1 MSILAMALT
10 LVGGLALFMYGMER
24 SSEGIQRAAGERLQ
38 SVLNMMTKNSIMG
51 VLTGTLVTIAVQ
63 SSSATT
69 VMLITFVN
77 AGLLSLTQAIGVIM
91 GANIGTT
98 LTGWII
104 AAVGIAK
111 FSITSLAV
119 PLFGIG
125 FLMSLS
131 KRKSDEFRSYGRAIM
146 GLAFIFLGLDF
157 IQSAIP
163 TPSANALLF
172 IRNFS
177 SLGYVSVLLA
187 VLIGTAFT
195 ILVHASSATLA
206 IVITMAS
213 QGIIDFNIAAALTLG
228 ANIGTTIDAFLASV
242 SAGASTNAKRAAWA
256 HILFNVFGTAWVVIL
271 FRPFI
276 DFVDW
281 VVPGPIEP
289 RSIGVH
295 IAMLHTLFNT
305 LNTLLLLPFVRQY
318 AAFLERIIKEKP
330 GEAELRTLYLPKT
343 LMATPELSLI
353 RARKEIADMATLA
366 RSMFDRSRSL
376 FAREI
381 NDDSNDSKAN
391 ANAANTANIDLDA
404 EIEWFIAKENYADSM
419 HEGLTKYLLSITGM
433 DLSERTRERV
443 NIKLRIV
450 SELENMTD
458 ECLSIAFMI
467 KKKHNKKLQFDSESV
482 KALDPFGEL
491 VDEFLDFVAERL
503 NVGITQEELKIASEM
518 EDRIDDYKRRL
529 KKLARQRL
537 DRGANVRAEL
547 LYIDLIRH
555 VEKIGDC
562 AYAIAEELRNLIP
575 DSTSRDQTYRDQDT
589 KAQSS

>member
-1 MSILAMALT
+1 MSILPMALT
-10 LVGGLALFMYGMER
+10 LIGGLALFMYGMER
-24 SSEGIQRAAGERLQ
+24 SSESIQRAAGERLQ
-38 SVLNMMTKNSIMG
+38 SALNMMTKNSIVG
-51 VLTGTLVTIAVQ
+51 VLTGAIVTILVQ

-111 FSITSLAV
+111 FSIISLAV

-125 FLMSLS
+125 FFMSIA
-131 KRKSDEFRSYGRAIM
+131 KRKSDSFRSYGNAIM

-157 IQSAIP
+157 IERAIP
-163 TPSANALLF
+163 TPSASALLF
-172 IRNFS
+172 LQNFS
-177 SLGYVSVLLA
+177 KLGYGAILISVL
-187 VLIGTAFT
+187 VGTVFT
-195 ILVHASSATLA
+195 MLVNASSATLA
-206 IVITMAS
+206 IVIAMAS

-228 ANIGTTIDAFLASV
+228 ANIGTTLDAFLASI
-242 SAGASTNAKRAAWA
+242 STGTNTNARRAAWA
-256 HILFNVFGTAWVVIL
+256 HILFNVLGTVWVVIL
-271 FRPFI
+271 FKPFI
-276 DFVDW
+276 SLVDW
-281 VVPGPIEP
+281 VVPSPIEP
-289 RSIGVH
+289 KSIGVH

-318 AAFLERIIKEKP
+318 ASFLERIIKEKP
-330 GEAELRTLYLPKT
+330 GEAELRTFYLPKT

-353 RARKEIADMATLA
+353 RARKEISEMVTLA
-366 RSMFDRSRSL
+366 RTMFDRSRSL
-376 FAREI
+376 FTEKLT
-381 NDDSNDSKAN
+381 NESKASPDT
-391 ANAANTANIDLDA
+391 ANATSVDMDA

-419 HEGLTKYLLSITGM
+419 HEGLTKYLLSITSM

-458 ECLSIAFMI
+458 ECLSIAFII
-467 KKKHNKKLQFDSESV
+467 KKKHDKKLEFDPESV
-482 KALDPFGEL
+482 AALDPFGEL
-491 VDEFLDFVAERL
+491 VDEFLDFIAERL
-503 NVGITQEELKIASEM
+503 NVGINQEELKIASEM

-529 KKLARQRL
+529 KKTARYRL
-537 DRGANVRAEL
+537 DRGADVRAEL

-555 VEKIGDC
+555 IEKIGDC

-575 DSTSRDQTYRDQDT
+575 EPKSSYQSYRDQET
-589 KAQSS
+589 KVQST

>member
-1 MSILAMALT
+1 MSILPMALT
-10 LVGGLALFMYGMER
+10 LIGGLALFMYGMER
-24 SSEGIQRAAGERLQ
+24 SSESIQRAAGERLQ
-38 SVLNMMTKNSIMG
+38 STLNMMTKNSIVG
-51 VLTGTLVTIAVQ
+51 VLTGAIVTILVQ

-111 FSITSLAV
+111 FSIISLAV

-125 FLMSLS
+125 FFMSIA
-131 KRKSDEFRSYGRAIM
+131 KRKSDSFRSYGNAIM

-157 IQSAIP
+157 IERAIP
-163 TPSANALLF
+163 TPSASALLF
-172 IRNFS
+172 LQNFS
-177 SLGYVSVLLA
+177 KLGYGAILISVL
-187 VLIGTAFT
+187 VGTVFT
-195 ILVHASSATLA
+195 MLVNASSATLA
-206 IVITMAS
+206 IVIAMAS

-228 ANIGTTIDAFLASV
+228 ANIGTTLDAFLASI
-242 SAGASTNAKRAAWA
+242 STGTNTNARRAAWA
-256 HILFNVFGTAWVVIL
+256 HILFNVLGTVWVVIL
-271 FRPFI
+271 FKPFI
-276 DFVDW
+276 SLVDW
-281 VVPGPIEP
+281 VVPSPIEP
-289 RSIGVH
+289 KSIGVH

-318 AAFLERIIKEKP
+318 ASFLERIIKEKP
-330 GEAELRTLYLPKT
+330 GEAELRTFYLPKT

-353 RARKEIADMATLA
+353 RARKEISEMVTLA
-366 RSMFDRSRSL
+366 RTMFDRSRSL
-376 FAREI
+376 FTEKLT
-381 NDDSNDSKAN
+381 NESKASPDT
-391 ANAANTANIDLDA
+391 ANATSVDIDA

-419 HEGLTKYLLSITGM
+419 HEGLTKYLLSITSM

-458 ECLSIAFMI
+458 ECLSIAFII
-467 KKKHNKKLQFDSESV
+467 KKKHDKKLEFDPESV
-482 KALDPFGEL
+482 AALDPFGEL
-491 VDEFLDFVAERL
+491 VDEFLDFIAERL
-503 NVGITQEELKIASEM
+503 NVGINQEELKIASEM

-529 KKLARQRL
+529 KKTARYRL
-537 DRGANVRAEL
+537 DRGADVRAEL

-555 VEKIGDC
+555 IEKIGDC

-575 DSTSRDQTYRDQDT
+575 EPKSSYQSYRDQET
-589 KAQSS
+589 KVQST

>member
-1 MSILAMALT
+1 MALT
-10 LVGGLALFMYGMER
+10 LIGGLALFMYGMER
-24 SSEGIQRAAGERLQ
+24 SSESIQRAAGERLQ
-38 SVLNMMTKNSIMG
+38 STLNMMTKNSIVG
-51 VLTGTLVTIAVQ
+51 VLTGAIVTILVQ

-111 FSITSLAV
+111 FSIISLAV

-125 FLMSLS
+125 FFMSIA
-131 KRKSDEFRSYGRAIM
+131 KRKSDSFRSYGNAIM

-157 IQSAIP
+157 IERAIP
-163 TPSANALLF
+163 TPSASALLF
-172 IRNFS
+172 LQNFS
-177 SLGYVSVLLA
+177 KLGYGAILISVL
-187 VLIGTAFT
+187 VGTVFT
-195 ILVHASSATLA
+195 MLVNASSATLA
-206 IVITMAS
+206 IVIAMAS

-228 ANIGTTIDAFLASV
+228 ANIGTTLDAFLASI
-242 SAGASTNAKRAAWA
+242 STGTNTNARRAAWA
-256 HILFNVFGTAWVVIL
+256 HILFNVLGTVWVVIL
-271 FRPFI
+271 FKPFI
-276 DFVDW
+276 SLVDW
-281 VVPGPIEP
+281 VVPSPIEP
-289 RSIGVH
+289 KSIGVH

-318 AAFLERIIKEKP
+318 ASFLERIIKEKP
-330 GEAELRTLYLPKT
+330 GEAELRTFYLPKT

-353 RARKEIADMATLA
+353 RARKEISEMVTLA
-366 RSMFDRSRSL
+366 RMMFDRSRSL
-376 FAREI
+376 FTEKLT
-381 NDDSNDSKAN
+381 NESKASPDT
-391 ANAANTANIDLDA
+391 ANTTSIDMDA

-419 HEGLTKYLLSITGM
+419 HEGLTKYLLSITSM

-458 ECLSIAFMI
+458 ECLSIAFII
-467 KKKHNKKLQFDSESV
+467 KKKHDKKLEFDPESV
-482 KALDPFGEL
+482 AALDPFGEL
-491 VDEFLDFVAERL
+491 VDEFLDFIAERL
-503 NVGITQEELKIASEM
+503 NVGINQEELKIASEM

-529 KKLARQRL
+529 KKTARYRL
-537 DRGANVRAEL
+537 DRGADVRAEL

-555 VEKIGDC
+555 IEKIGDC

-575 DSTSRDQTYRDQDT
+575 EPKSSYQSYRDQET
-589 KAQSS
+589 KVQST

>member
-1 MSILAMALT
+1 MSILPMALT
-10 LVGGLALFMYGMER
+10 LIGGLALFMYGMER
-24 SSEGIQRAAGERLQ
+24 SSESIQRAAGERLQ
-38 SVLNMMTKNSIMG
+38 SALNMMTKNSIVG
-51 VLTGTLVTIAVQ
+51 VLTGAIVTILVQ

-111 FSITSLAV
+111 FSIISLAV

-125 FLMSLS
+125 FFMSIA
-131 KRKSDEFRSYGRAIM
+131 KRKSDSFRSYGNAIM

-157 IQSAIP
+157 IERAIP
-163 TPSANALLF
+163 TPSASALLF
-172 IRNFS
+172 LQNFS
-177 SLGYVSVLLA
+177 KLGYGAILISVL
-187 VLIGTAFT
+187 VGTVFT
-195 ILVHASSATLA
+195 MLVNASSATLA
-206 IVITMAS
+206 IVIAMAS

-228 ANIGTTIDAFLASV
+228 ANIGTTLDAFLASI
-242 SAGASTNAKRAAWA
+242 STGTNTNARRAAWA
-256 HILFNVFGTAWVVIL
+256 HILFNVLGTVWVVIL
-271 FRPFI
+271 FKPFI
-276 DFVDW
+276 SLVDW
-281 VVPGPIEP
+281 VVPSPIEP
-289 RSIGVH
+289 KSIGVH

-318 AAFLERIIKEKP
+318 ASFLERIIKEKP
-330 GEAELRTLYLPKT
+330 GEAELRTFYLPKT

-353 RARKEIADMATLA
+353 RARKEISEMVVLA
-366 RSMFDRSRSL
+366 RTMFDRSRSL
-376 FAREI
+376 FTEKLT
-381 NDDSNDSKAN
+381 NESKASPDT
-391 ANAANTANIDLDA
+391 ANATSVDMDA

-419 HEGLTKYLLSITGM
+419 HEGLTKYLLSITSM

-458 ECLSIAFMI
+458 ECLSIAFII
-467 KKKHNKKLQFDSESV
+467 KKKHDKKLEFDPESV
-482 KALDPFGEL
+482 AALDPFGEL
-491 VDEFLDFVAERL
+491 VDEFLDFIAERL
-503 NVGITQEELKIASEM
+503 NVGINQEELKIASEM

-529 KKLARQRL
+529 KKTARYRL
-537 DRGANVRAEL
+537 DRGADVRAEL

-555 VEKIGDC
+555 IEKIGDC

-575 DSTSRDQTYRDQDT
+575 EPKSSYQSYRDQET
-589 KAQSS
+589 KVQST

>member
-1 MSILAMALT
+1 MALT

-24 SSEGIQRAAGERLQ
+24 SSESIQRAAGERLQ
-38 SVLNMMTKNSIMG
+38 SVLNMMTKNSIVG
-51 VLTGTLVTIAVQ
+51 VLTGAIVTIMVQ

-111 FSITSLAV
+111 FSIISLAV

-125 FLMSLS
+125 FFMSIA
-131 KRKSDEFRSYGRAIM
+131 KRKSDSFRSYGNAIM

-157 IQSAIP
+157 IERAIP
-163 TPSANALLF
+163 TPSASALLF
-172 IRNFS
+172 LQNFS
-177 SLGYVSVLLA
+177 KLGYGAILISVL
-187 VLIGTAFT
+187 VGTVFT
-195 ILVHASSATLA
+195 MLVNASSATLA
-206 IVITMAS
+206 IVIAMAS

-228 ANIGTTIDAFLASV
+228 ANIGTTLDAFLASI
-242 SAGASTNAKRAAWA
+242 STGTNTNARRAAWA
-256 HILFNVFGTAWVVIL
+256 HILFNVLGTVWVVIL
-271 FRPFI
+271 FKPFI
-276 DFVDW
+276 SLVDW
-281 VVPGPIEP
+281 VVPSPIEP
-289 RSIGVH
+289 KSIGVH

-318 AAFLERIIKEKP
+318 ASFLERIIKEKP
-330 GEAELRTLYLPKT
+330 GEAELRTFYLPKT

-353 RARKEIADMATLA
+353 RARKEISEMVVLA
-366 RSMFDRSRSL
+366 RTMFDRSRSL
-376 FAREI
+376 FTEKLT
-381 NDDSNDSKAN
+381 NESKASPDT
-391 ANAANTANIDLDA
+391 ANTASIDMDA

-419 HEGLTKYLLSITGM
+419 HEGLTKYLLSITSM

-458 ECLSIAFMI
+458 ECLSIAFII
-467 KKKHNKKLQFDSESV
+467 KKKHDKKLEFDPESV
-482 KALDPFGEL
+482 AALDPFGEL
-491 VDEFLDFVAERL
+491 VDEFLDFIAERL
-503 NVGITQEELKIASEM
+503 NVGINQEELKIASEM

-529 KKLARQRL
+529 KKTARYRL
-537 DRGANVRAEL
+537 DRGADVRAEL

-555 VEKIGDC
+555 IEKIGDC

-575 DSTSRDQTYRDQDT
+575 EPKSSYQSYRDQET
-589 KAQSS
+589 KVQST

>member
-24 SSEGIQRAAGERLQ
+24 SSESIQRAAGERLQ
-38 SVLNMMTKNSIMG
+38 SALNMMTKNSIVG
-51 VLTGTLVTIAVQ
+51 VLTGAIVTIMVQ

-111 FSITSLAV
+111 FSIISLAV

-125 FLMSLS
+125 FFMSIA
-131 KRKSDEFRSYGRAIM
+131 KRKSDSFRSYGNAIM

-157 IQSAIP
+157 IERAIP
-163 TPSANALLF
+163 TPSASALLF
-172 IRNFS
+172 LQNFS
-177 SLGYVSVLLA
+177 KLGYGAILISVL
-187 VLIGTAFT
+187 VGTVFT
-195 ILVHASSATLA
+195 MLVNASSATLA
-206 IVITMAS
+206 IVIAMAS

-228 ANIGTTIDAFLASV
+228 ANIGTTLDAFLASI
-242 SAGASTNAKRAAWA
+242 STGTNTNARRAAWA
-256 HILFNVFGTAWVVIL
+256 HILFNVLGTVWVVIL
-271 FRPFI
+271 FKPFI
-276 DFVDW
+276 SLVDW
-281 VVPGPIEP
+281 VVPSPIEP
-289 RSIGVH
+289 KSIGVH

-318 AAFLERIIKEKP
+318 ASFLERIIKEKP
-330 GEAELRTLYLPKT
+330 GEAELRTFYLPKT

-353 RARKEIADMATLA
+353 RARKEISEMVTLA
-366 RSMFDRSRSL
+366 RTMFDRSRSL
-376 FAREI
+376 FTEKLT
-381 NDDSNDSKAN
+381 NESKASPDT
-391 ANAANTANIDLDA
+391 ANTASIDMDA

-419 HEGLTKYLLSITGM
+419 HEGLTKYLLSITSM

-458 ECLSIAFMI
+458 ECLSIAFII
-467 KKKHNKKLQFDSESV
+467 KKKHDKKLEFDPESV
-482 KALDPFGEL
+482 AALDPFGEL
-491 VDEFLDFVAERL
+491 VDEFLDFIAERL
-503 NVGITQEELKIASEM
+503 NVGINQEELKIASEM

-529 KKLARQRL
+529 KKTARYRL
-537 DRGANVRAEL
+537 DRGADVRAEL

-555 VEKIGDC
+555 IEKIGDC

-575 DSTSRDQTYRDQDT
+575 EPKSSYQSYRDQET
-589 KAQSS
+589 KVQST

>member
-1 MSILAMALT
+1 MALT
-10 LVGGLALFMYGMER
+10 LIGGLALFMYGMER
-24 SSEGIQRAAGERLQ
+24 SSESIQRAAGERLQ
-38 SVLNMMTKNSIMG
+38 STLNMMTKNSIVG
-51 VLTGTLVTIAVQ
+51 VLTGAIVTILVQ

-111 FSITSLAV
+111 FSIISLAV

-125 FLMSLS
+125 FFMSIA
-131 KRKSDEFRSYGRAIM
+131 KRKSDSFRSYGNAIM

-157 IQSAIP
+157 IERAIP
-163 TPSANALLF
+163 TPSASALLF
-172 IRNFS
+172 LQNFS
-177 SLGYVSVLLA
+177 KLGYGAILISVL
-187 VLIGTAFT
+187 VGTVFT
-195 ILVHASSATLA
+195 MLVNASSATLA
-206 IVITMAS
+206 IVIAMAS

-228 ANIGTTIDAFLASV
+228 ANIGTTLDAFLASI
-242 SAGASTNAKRAAWA
+242 STGTNTNARRAAWA
-256 HILFNVFGTAWVVIL
+256 HILFNVLGTVWVVIL
-271 FRPFI
+271 FKPFI
-276 DFVDW
+276 SLVDW
-281 VVPGPIEP
+281 VVPSPIEP
-289 RSIGVH
+289 KSIGVH

-318 AAFLERIIKEKP
+318 ASFLERIIKEKP
-330 GEAELRTLYLPKT
+330 GEAELRTFYLPKT

-353 RARKEIADMATLA
+353 RARKEISEMVVLA
-366 RSMFDRSRSL
+366 RTMFDRSRSL
-376 FAREI
+376 FTEKLT
-381 NDDSNDSKAN
+381 NESKASPDT
-391 ANAANTANIDLDA
+391 ANTASIDMDA

-419 HEGLTKYLLSITGM
+419 HEGLTKYLLSITSM

-458 ECLSIAFMI
+458 ECLSIAFII
-467 KKKHNKKLQFDSESV
+467 KKKHDKKLEFDPESV
-482 KALDPFGEL
+482 AALDPFGEL
-491 VDEFLDFVAERL
+491 VDEFLDFIAERL
-503 NVGITQEELKIASEM
+503 NVGINQEELKIASEM

-529 KKLARQRL
+529 KKTARYRL
-537 DRGANVRAEL
+537 DRGADVRAEL

-555 VEKIGDC
+555 IEKIGDC

-575 DSTSRDQTYRDQDT
+575 EPKSSYQSYRDQET
-589 KAQSS
+589 KVQST

>member
-1 MSILAMALT
+1 MSILPMALT

-24 SSEGIQRAAGERLQ
+24 SSESIQRAAGERLQ
-38 SVLNMMTKNSIMG
+38 SALNMMTKNSIVG
-51 VLTGTLVTIAVQ
+51 VLTGAIVTILVQ

-111 FSITSLAV
+111 FSIISLAV

-125 FLMSLS
+125 FFMSIA
-131 KRKSDEFRSYGRAIM
+131 KRKSDSFRSYGNAIM

-157 IQSAIP
+157 IERAIP
-163 TPSANALLF
+163 TPSASALLF
-172 IRNFS
+172 LQNFS
-177 SLGYVSVLLA
+177 KLGYGAILISVL
-187 VLIGTAFT
+187 VGTVFT
-195 ILVHASSATLA
+195 MLVNASSATLA
-206 IVITMAS
+206 IVIAMAS

-228 ANIGTTIDAFLASV
+228 ANIGTTLDAFLASI
-242 SAGASTNAKRAAWA
+242 STGTNTNARRAAWA
-256 HILFNVFGTAWVVIL
+256 HILFNVLGTVWVVIL
-271 FRPFI
+271 FKPFI
-276 DFVDW
+276 SLVDW
-281 VVPGPIEP
+281 VVPSPIEP
-289 RSIGVH
+289 KSIGVH

-318 AAFLERIIKEKP
+318 ASFLERIIKEKP
-330 GEAELRTLYLPKT
+330 GEAELRTFYLPKT

-353 RARKEIADMATLA
+353 RARKEISEMVTLA
-366 RSMFDRSRSL
+366 RMMFDRSRSL
-376 FAREI
+376 FTEKLT
-381 NDDSNDSKAN
+381 NESKASPDT
-391 ANAANTANIDLDA
+391 ANATSVDMDA

-419 HEGLTKYLLSITGM
+419 HEGLTKYLLSITSM

-458 ECLSIAFMI
+458 ECLSIAFII
-467 KKKHNKKLQFDSESV
+467 KKKHDKKLEFDPESV
-482 KALDPFGEL
+482 AALDPFGEL
-491 VDEFLDFVAERL
+491 VDEFLDFIAERL
-503 NVGITQEELKIASEM
+503 NVGINQEELKIASEM

-529 KKLARQRL
+529 KKTARHRL
-537 DRGANVRAEL
+537 DRGADVRAEL

-555 VEKIGDC
+555 IEKIGDC

-575 DSTSRDQTYRDQDT
+575 EPKSSYQSYRDQET
-589 KAQSS
+589 KVQST